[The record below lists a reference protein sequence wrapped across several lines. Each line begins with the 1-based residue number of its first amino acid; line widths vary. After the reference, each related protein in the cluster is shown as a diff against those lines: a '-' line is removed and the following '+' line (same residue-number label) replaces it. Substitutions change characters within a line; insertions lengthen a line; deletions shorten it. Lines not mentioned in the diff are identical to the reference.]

1 GHQSVSSAAP
11 CAERTALDPV
21 PRLASDLPLPREAT
35 VFKVAR
41 RKGYV
46 KVGASKTAT
55 MNSVYSEM
63 QHIMQVDGFTIL
75 NAENEQTDAEIFFA
89 RYADVAGVARLKP
102 GRCSGDVTIAIIYD
116 PLEERNKAPGSG
128 SG

>member
-1 GHQSVSSAAP
+1 
-11 CAERTALDPV
+11 
-21 PRLASDLPLPREAT
+21 

-46 KVGASKTAT
+46 RVRASKKAT
-55 MNSVYSEM
+55 MKSVYDEM
-63 QHIMQVDGFTIL
+63 QKIMQADGFTIL

-102 GRCSGDVTIAIIYD
+102 GSCAGNVTIAIIYD
-116 PLEERNKAPGSG
+116 PLDEKNRAPGSG

>member
-1 GHQSVSSAAP
+1 
-11 CAERTALDPV
+11 
-21 PRLASDLPLPREAT
+21 

-46 KVGASKTAT
+46 RVGASKTAS
-55 MNSVYSEM
+55 MDSVYDEM
-63 QHIMQVDGFTIL
+63 QKIMKADGYTIL

-89 RYADVAGVARLKP
+89 RYADVAGVARLKQ
-102 GRCSGDVTIAIIYD
+102 GRCPGDVTIAIVYD
-116 PLEERNKAPGSG
+116 PLDEKNRAPGSG